1 MPKSAYHPAF
11 VDAMADLESLE
22 PDIRSQIEA
31 VGAKTG
37 FVPNVFLKLA
47 LRPAEFRAFFGYY
60 DALMTKESGL
70 TKAEREMIVVVTSAA
85 NHCLYCVIAHGALFR
100 IYSKNPSLADQVATN
115 YLMAELSARQRAIC
129 DFALKVAL
137 EAHAV
142 GDEDFGPLHEI
153 GLSDD
158 DIWDVGA
165 IAAFFALSNRMAGF
179 TGMAPNPE
187 FYSMAR
193 G

>member
-1 MPKSAYHPAF
+1 MPESTYHPAF
-11 VDAMADLESLE
+11 LDAMADLDSLE
-22 PDIRSQIEA
+22 PDIRAQIEE

-47 LRPAEFRAFFGYY
+47 LRPAEFRAFFAYY
-60 DALMTKESGL
+60 DALMVKESGL

-85 NHCLYCVIAHGALFR
+85 NNCLYCVVAHGAILR
-100 IYSKNPSLADQVATN
+100 IYSKNPRLSDQLATN
-115 YLMAELSARQRAIC
+115 YLMAELSPRQRAIC

-137 EAHAV
+137 RAHTL
-142 GDEDFGPLHEI
+142 GDEDYAPLHEI

-165 IAAFFALSNRMAGF
+165 IAAFFGLSNRMAGL

-187 FYSMAR
+187 FYAMAR